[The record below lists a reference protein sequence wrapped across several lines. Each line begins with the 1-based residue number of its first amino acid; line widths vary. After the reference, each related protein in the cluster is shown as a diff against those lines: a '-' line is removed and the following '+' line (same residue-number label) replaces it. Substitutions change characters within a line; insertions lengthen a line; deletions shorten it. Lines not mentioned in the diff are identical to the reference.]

1 MAPGMADFI
10 ALREELNR
18 LGYARR
24 TPFALFCEWLL
35 LIALYVGA
43 LVSIFLVETW
53 WAKCAAMVV
62 LTFAGMGIATNTHT
76 ASHNAISRRKWLND
90 LFLYFG
96 YPFLHQVSATFW
108 RHKHLVLHHPNPNVI
123 GVDYDADLAPYFA
136 LDRAEF
142 ERAKGFHRWW
152 YRHQVFFLP
161 FLLAGN
167 FFSMAYA
174 GWRFLL
180 RRLADPTTRSRAHVL
195 DLAALLLHWVVWVI
209 VPMMFLNPLDVLLFA
224 LARFGM
230 MSYAMFAVFAPGH
243 IPVAAQLIDKDA
255 KRGNFLMMQT
265 LTTMNFRTGPIGRLL
280 CGGLEF
286 QIEHHL
292 FPTISPRHYP
302 EMSGHVK
309 AFCDKHGYPYRSEAW
324 GKALWLS
331 LRAFWHPKP
340 IRAGLPAPGSAEAL
354 VGGHTQDADRNTDFD
369 ASPNASA

>member
-1 MAPGMADFI
+1 MTPGKADFI

-24 TPFALFCEWLL
+24 TPFALFGEWLL
-35 LIALYVGA
+35 LMALYVGA
-43 LVSIFLVETW
+43 LVAIFLVEAW
-53 WAKCAAMVV
+53 WAKCAVMVV

-76 ASHNAISRRKWLND
+76 ASHHAVSRHRWVND

-123 GVDYDADLAPYFA
+123 GVDYDADLAPFFA
-136 LDRAEF
+136 LDRAEY
-142 ERAKGFHRWW
+142 ERATGFHRWW

-161 FLLAGN
+161 VLLAGN
-167 FFSMAYA
+167 FFSMAWA
-174 GWRFLL
+174 GWSFLL
-180 RRLADPTTRSRAHVL
+180 RRLADPATRSASHWF
-195 DLAALLLHWVVWVI
+195 DLAAMLLHWVAWVI
-209 VPMMFLNPLDVLLFA
+209 VPMLFLDPLDVLLFA

-243 IPVAAQLIDKDA
+243 MPVAAQLVDHEA

-302 EMSGHVK
+302 KMSRHVQ
-309 AFCDKHGYPYRSEAW
+309 AFCERHGYPYRTEGW
-324 GKALWLS
+324 GRAMWLS
-331 LRAFWHPKP
+331 LQAFRMPKP
-340 IRAGLPAPGSAEAL
+340 ILPELPEP
-354 VGGHTQDADRNTDFD
+354 VGGHA
-369 ASPNASA
+369 ASRIDGLAERAPA